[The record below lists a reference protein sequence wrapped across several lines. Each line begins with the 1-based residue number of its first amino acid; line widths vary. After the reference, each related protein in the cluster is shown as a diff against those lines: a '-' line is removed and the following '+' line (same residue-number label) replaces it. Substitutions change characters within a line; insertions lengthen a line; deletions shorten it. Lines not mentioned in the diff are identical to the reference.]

1 MTYRQFVPERRLRPF
16 VHAFWTLTG
25 AESTPGF
32 DLILPDGR
40 AELVVH
46 RGDRFRQ
53 RLDAGRSCVQA
64 SAFVA
69 GQMESAVAIAPGHA
83 VETLGVTFTPCGL
96 APLCE
101 APQHA
106 LVDRL
111 VDVRDVATP
120 GLRRLV
126 ADVSSAPSLPAAL
139 ELVQRGL
146 ARLYESVPL
155 PDSRVQ
161 AALAGIVR
169 SGGEV
174 PMHRLHAAL
183 GSSPR
188 WLERRFRD
196 QVGISPK
203 RLARLTRFQRALA
216 ALVAEPVPSCV
227 QVAAGHGYFDQ
238 AHFTA
243 EFHAFTGHAPREFV
257 AGRLDE
263 LTRAFA
269 GRAAVSH

>member
-25 AESTPGF
+25 VERTPVF

-46 RGDRFRQ
+46 RGDPFRQ
-53 RLDAGRSCVQA
+53 RLEAGQTCLQA

-146 ARLYESVPL
+146 ARLYESVRCPIPGCRPRL
-155 PDSRVQ
+155 PGSS
-161 AALAGIVR
+161 ALAVR
-169 SGGEV
+169 CRCIDCMRRSARRRGGSN
-174 PMHRLHAAL
+174 
-183 GSSPR
+183 G
-188 WLERRFRD
+188 
-196 QVGISPK
+196 
-203 RLARLTRFQRALA
+203 
-216 ALVAEPVPSCV
+216 
-227 QVAAGHGYFDQ
+227 
-238 AHFTA
+238 
-243 EFHAFTGHAPREFV
+243 
-257 AGRLDE
+257 
-263 LTRAFA
+263 AFA
-269 GRAAVSH
+269 TRWASRPSGWLA